1 MNDAE
6 MRLLV
11 DALLNG
17 DQAGSVTETKRLR
30 EAGVSVERLI
40 TEGIGTAMDQMDGK
54 CTIDQF
60 NLLEIML
67 VGRAV
72 MSVMKELFPH
82 GAPKGPSRGVV
93 VVASMEGDVHDL
105 GKNIVKMVLTGKGYR
120 VIDCG
125 KDCPLETLLNTAEQE
140 RADAIGVSGLITS
153 VIPQVRKLKESLE
166 RRGLGH
172 IKVLAGGAALKQATA
187 ESLKVD
193 FVADAVFDGA
203 RYLDSAD
210 IRGEER

>member
-1 MNDAE
+1 

-17 DQAGSVTETKRLR
+17 DQDRSVDEVRALLR
-30 EAGVSVERLI
+30 VGVEAERIVVEGVEA
-40 TEGIGTAMDQMDGK
+40 AMEQLDGK

-72 MSVMKELFPH
+72 MGVMKELFPQ
-82 GAPKGPSRGVV
+82 GAPEKPSRGTV
-93 VVASMEGDVHDL
+93 VVAGLEGDVHDL

-125 KDCPLETLLNTAEQE
+125 KDCPLDQLIDTAEEQQ
-140 RADAIGVSGLITS
+140 ADAIGISGLITT
-153 VIPQVRKLKESLE
+153 VIPQVKRARELLE
-166 RRGLGH
+166 QRDLGH

-187 ESLKVD
+187 EILKVD
-193 FVADAVFDGA
+193 FVAENAFDGA
-203 RYLDSAD
+203 RYLETAA
-210 IRGEER
+210 R